1 MTTIPVRFESFFH
14 QDQNPSLRGGKL
26 HIRRSGLIALLISG
40 IVGCSTHIESVKYQ
54 PTDLVPTSAS
64 REISAVVGAF
74 ADDRGT
80 DANWLGAI
88 RGGYGNPLKKL
99 YTDRPVSEVVEQAFS
114 DALKA
119 RKLLGERQNAKVEI
133 TGEIIKF
140 DCSYYFNR
148 EAHAHLLVKVLSL
161 PSRMLVFSRA
171 YRTDNKEGGWGAGI
185 FGNTDELAQ
194 FAQRTLNE
202 TVDKVLADPEFISA
216 LEGQK

>member
-1 MTTIPVRFESFFH
+1 
-14 QDQNPSLRGGKL
+14 
-26 HIRRSGLIALLISG
+26 
-40 IVGCSTHIESVKYQ
+40 
-54 PTDLVPTSAS
+54 
-64 REISAVVGAF
+64 VGAF
-74 ADDRGT
+74 TDDRGT

-119 RKLLGERQNAKVEI
+119 RKLLGDRQNAKVEV

-161 PSRMLVFSRA
+161 PSRMLVFFRA
-171 YRTDNKEGGWGAGI
+171 PTEPTAKRVVGAPEYSGTP
-185 FGNTDELAQ
+185 GSWPNS
-194 FAQRTLNE
+194 LN
-202 TVDKVLADPEFISA
+202 AH
-216 LEGQK
+216 

>member
-1 MTTIPVRFESFFH
+1 MR
-14 QDQNPSLRGGKL
+14 
-26 HIRRSGLIALLISG
+26 IRRFILIALLTSG

-54 PTDLVPTSAS
+54 PTDLASTSVSGGA
-64 REISAVVGAF
+64 SAVVGSF

-99 YTDRPVSEVVEQAFS
+99 YTDRPVSEVVEQAFT
-114 DALKA
+114 DALLA
-119 RKLLGERQNAKVEI
+119 RKLLGDKQNAKVEI
-133 TGEIIKF
+133 TGEVIKF

-161 PSRMLVFSRA
+161 LSHTLIFSRA
-171 YRTDNKEGGWGAGI
+171 YQTDNEEGGWGAGI
-185 FGNTDELAQ
+185 FGNTDELTQ

-202 TVDKVLADPEFISA
+202 TVDKVLTDPEFIAA
-216 LEGQK
+216 LKGQAPAVQNKA